1 MERLQGNCMEK
12 LVLKK
17 RSGYSVSCI
26 KEIPDNCKGI
36 VIAVH
41 GFSSSKECGTYQV
54 LLRMLPAADLG
65 MIGIDLP
72 GHGKEEAY
80 DETLRIE
87 ACKDSI
93 SVVEEYIIADYPS
106 LPIYYFGSSYG
117 AYVIGLYISTREHVG
132 RKAFFR
138 SGAVNMPDL
147 FIKEDPSA
155 EEQEKLNQLATKGC
169 FYHSLDD
176 AHQPVKITQ
185 GFYDD
190 LAGNNLFEVFD
201 PGRFGDNKIS
211 MAHGLED
218 VVIDPQ
224 KARTFSEKYGITIHF
239 FEHQGH
245 SLESVADKVVDLAIK
260 FFLDKS

>member
-1 MERLQGNCMEK
+1 MEK

-17 RSGYSVSCI
+17 RNGYSVSCI

-36 VIAVH
+36 VIVVH
-41 GFSSSKECGTYQV
+41 GFSSSKECHTYQV
-54 LLRMLPAADLG
+54 LLGKLPAAGLG

-72 GHGKEEAY
+72 GHGKEESY
-80 DETLRIE
+80 EETLRVE

-93 SVVEEYIIADYPS
+93 SAVEDHIKANYPS
-106 LPIYYFGSSYG
+106 LPVYYFGSSYG
-117 AYVIGLYISTREHVG
+117 GYVIGLYLSTREHSG

-147 FIKEDPSA
+147 FIKDEPD
-155 EEQEKLNQLATKGC
+155 EEEREKLKQLEEKGY

-176 AHQPVKITQ
+176 EHQPVMITQ

-190 LAGNNLFEVFD
+190 LADNDLFEVFA
-201 PGRFGDNKIS
+201 PGRYGTNQVS

-218 VVIDPQ
+218 TVIDPE
-224 KARTFSEKYGITIHF
+224 KARAFAEKFSIPIRFY
-239 FEHQGH
+239 EHEGH
-245 SLESVADKVVDLAIK
+245 SLENAANQVADQAIR
-260 FFLDKS
+260 FFLER

>member
-1 MERLQGNCMEK
+1 MEK

-17 RSGYSVSCI
+17 QSGYSVSCI

-41 GFSSSKECGTYQV
+41 GFSSSKECATYRV
-54 LLRMLPAADLG
+54 LLKKLPVAGLG
-65 MIGIDLP
+65 MIGIDQP
-72 GHGKEEAY
+72 GHGREESY
-80 DETLRIE
+80 EETLRVE

-93 SVVEEYIIADYPS
+93 AVVEEYIKANYPQ

-117 AYVIGLYISTREHVG
+117 AYVIGLYISTREHAG

-147 FIKEDPSA
+147 FIKDDPSEEEREKLKLL
-155 EEQEKLNQLATKGC
+155 EEQGF

-176 AHQPVKITQ
+176 EHQPVKITQ

-190 LAGNNLFEVFD
+190 LAANDLFAIFAPE
-201 PGRFGDNKIS
+201 RFGSNKVA
-211 MAHGLED
+211 MAHGAED
-218 VVIDPQ
+218 TVIDPQ
-224 KARTFSEKYGITIHF
+224 KARAFAEKFDIPIRF
-239 FEHQGH
+239 FAHEGH
-245 SLESVADKVVDLAIK
+245 SLSTVAEEVVEMAIE
-260 FFLDKS
+260 FWTQEEI

>member
-117 AYVIGLYISTREHVG
+117 AYVIGLYISTRGHVG

-201 PGRFGDNKIS
+201 PGDNKIS

>member
-1 MERLQGNCMEK
+1 MEK
-12 LVLKK
+12 LVLTKH
-17 RSGYSVSCI
+17 SGYFVSCI
-26 KEIPDNCKGI
+26 KELPDNCKGI

-41 GFSSSKECGTYQV
+41 GFSSSKECATYQV
-54 LLRMLPAADLG
+54 LLRMLPAAGLG

-72 GHGKEEAY
+72 GHGKEESY
-80 DETLRIE
+80 EETLRIE

-93 SVVEEYIIADYPS
+93 GAVEEYIKVEYPS

-117 AYVIGLYISTREHVG
+117 AYVIGLYISTREHIG

-155 EEQEKLNQLATKGC
+155 EEQEKLKQLATRGY

-176 AHQPVKITQ
+176 THQPVKITQ

-260 FFLDKS
+260 FFLEKS

>member
-106 LPIYYFGSSYG
+106 LPIYYF
-117 AYVIGLYISTREHVG
+117 EF
-132 RKAFFR
+132 K
-138 SGAVNMPDL
+138 
-147 FIKEDPSA
+147 
-155 EEQEKLNQLATKGC
+155 C
-169 FYHSLDD
+169 
-176 AHQPVKITQ
+176 
-185 GFYDD
+185 
-190 LAGNNLFEVFD
+190 
-201 PGRFGDNKIS
+201 
-211 MAHGLED
+211 GLETE
-218 VVIDPQ
+218 VQ
-224 KARTFSEKYGITIHF
+224 M
-239 FEHQGH
+239 
-245 SLESVADKVVDLAIK
+245 
-260 FFLDKS
+260 

>member
-1 MERLQGNCMEK
+1 MEK

-17 RSGYSVSCI
+17 RSGYSVSCV

-54 LLRMLPAADLG
+54 LLRKLPLAGLG

-72 GHGKEEAY
+72 GHGKEESY
-80 DETLRIE
+80 EETLRIE

-93 SVVEEYIIADYPS
+93 SAVEEYIKADYPT

-117 AYVIGLYISTREHVG
+117 AYVTGLYISTREHIG

-147 FIKEDPSA
+147 FIKTDPSE
-155 EEQEKLNQLATKGC
+155 EEQEKLNQLATMGF

-190 LAGNNLFEVFD
+190 LAENNLFEVFS

-218 VVIDPQ
+218 AVIDPQ
-224 KARTFSEKYGITIHF
+224 KARAFAEKYGITIHF

-245 SLESVADKVVDLAIK
+245 SLESAADNVVDLAIR
-260 FFLDKS
+260 FFLDKT

>member
-1 MERLQGNCMEK
+1 MEK
-12 LVLKK
+12 ITLKK
-17 RSGYSVSCI
+17 QNGYSVSCI

-41 GFSSSKECGTYQV
+41 GFSSSKECHTYQV
-54 LLRMLPAADLG
+54 LLRKLPPAGLG

-72 GHGKEEAY
+72 GHGKEESY
-80 DETLRIE
+80 EETLRIE

-93 SVVEEYIIADYPS
+93 SAAEDYIKTVFPS

-117 AYVIGLYISTREHVG
+117 AYVIGLYLSTREHGG

-147 FIKEDPSA
+147 FIKDNPGPK
-155 EEQEKLNQLATKGC
+155 EQEKLKELDKKGY

-176 AHQPVKITQ
+176 EHQPVMITQ

-190 LAGNNLFEVFD
+190 LAENDLFEIFA
-201 PGRFGDNKIS
+201 PGQFGDNKVS
-211 MAHGLED
+211 MAHGMED
-218 VVIDPQ
+218 AVIDPQ
-224 KARTFSEKYGITIHF
+224 KARAFAEKFAIPIHF
-239 FEHQGH
+239 YEHEGH
-245 SLESVADKVVDLAIK
+245 SLETVADRVADQAVQ
-260 FFLDKS
+260 FFLES